1 MVMGTGYN
9 PRIVTD
15 GLVFCLDAANARSY
29 PGAGTTW
36 TDLKGGNNSTLANSP
51 SFDPNNAGSIVFDGS
66 NQRSQASLPSSL
78 GSTFTLECFG
88 RFHNSSRSN
97 YEYFGAIGEWYGGS
111 SRNMCSIA
119 RIGTQFSNSA
129 HHGKLYLNGTGII
142 VDLLMDTTDW
152 LHIVVT
158 ANGGTPTAYKNGTPH
173 TSYSVSTD
181 LGAFNVTNIVM
192 TAAFKSINVSTYGW
206 YLDGQVSCQRVY
218 NRALTADEVRQ
229 NYLATK
235 ERYA

>member
-1 MVMGTGYN
+1 MGIGYN

-15 GLVFCLDAANARSY
+15 GLVLCLDAANARSY
-29 PGAGTTW
+29 PGTGTTW

-66 NQRSQASLPSSL
+66 NQMSQASLPSSL

-97 YEYFGAIGEWYGGS
+97 YEYFGAIGEWNGHTNK
-111 SRNMCSIA
+111 NMCSIA
-119 RIGTQFSNSA
+119 RIGTQFGNSA
-129 HHGKLYLNGTGII
+129 DHGKLYLNGTAVI

-158 ANGGTPTAYKNGTPH
+158 ADGGTPTAYKNGIPYGVANT
-173 TSYSVSTD
+173 
-181 LGAFNVTNIVM
+181 GAFNVTNIVM
-192 TAAFKSINVSTYGW
+192 TAAFKNINVSTYGW